1 MESEWQDE
9 GFTNL
14 DPDKLEMNWQMHPDY
29 ASPDSSLSLRPKG
42 RGQGILHS
50 VSTPRDSFG
59 SNRAS
64 STPNTLNLQDL
75 SRLSDV
81 NESVYVTP
89 NESLVSNS
97 GKDETQI
104 HDNINGIHEMSS
116 SKLKGAESTEKNL
129 GQSYRMGHVKGDT
142 GHSGVSIWEK
152 SDLEPEG
159 ELKNENFN
167 QSCSSGQTVSEQ
179 KSAMGKSL
187 VDWFDYEPSAIECNK
202 IGAKLEEKRL
212 ETRKKLDSTSMEIIE
227 NDVTL
232 KYAPTKD
239 LSKKKSKKDKDK
251 KGAKSTSNVFG
262 DHRIPESN
270 KVVDNGAFEHDLQ
283 QAIIESLQNNDKGIA
298 SKAEKVTKSAEK
310 NVDKDIDWWGVG
322 EAADSRYFDDTVDEP
337 KEDNLYIDNGPDVII
352 EDEFEQSGDNLE
364 HDQNQSNKKAN
375 SKSLAVKNGEN
386 QLKSE
391 SDLEEN
397 VINSF
402 EDTEIKRHDI
412 FVRKG
417 PDEFAFDVDD
427 DDENWDSESSEDLN
441 VNAWVGLQE
450 DNSGY
455 KEDFL
460 ETGLETV
467 SPPRAVAAE
476 KQAECSADLSYEKNF
491 PKTNLGDFIPVSVKA
506 DTEVRPPTA
515 RWVPGRRKCL
525 NCHSEYHT
533 TGSCKDP
540 LILQ

>member
-14 DPDKLEMNWQMHPDY
+14 DPDKLDMNWQIHPDY

-42 RGQGILHS
+42 RGQGTLYS
-50 VSTPRDSFG
+50 VTTPHDSFG
-59 SNRAS
+59 SNRARG
-64 STPNTLNLQDL
+64 TPNIQNLQDL
-75 SRLSDV
+75 SDL

-97 GKDETQI
+97 GKDETQL
-104 HDNINGIHEMSS
+104 HDNVNGLHELSS
-116 SKLKGAESTEKNL
+116 SKLKGVESANKIL
-129 GQSYRMGHVKGDT
+129 GQSFRSESVKGD
-142 GHSGVSIWEK
+142 SGASTWEK
-152 SDLEPEG
+152 SDLEAEG
-159 ELKNENFN
+159 DLKNENVN

-187 VDWFDYEPSAIECNK
+187 VDWFDYEPSATECNK

-239 LSKKKSKKDKDK
+239 LSKKKSRKDKDK
-251 KGAKSTSNVFG
+251 KGAKSASNVFG

-283 QAIIESLQNNDKGIA
+283 QAIKESLQINGKGIA

-322 EAADSRYFDDTVDEP
+322 EAVDSRYFTDTVYKP
-337 KEDNLYIDNGPDVII
+337 MEDNLYLDNGPDVII
-352 EDEFEQSGDNLE
+352 EDEFEQSGDDLE

-375 SKSLAVKNGEN
+375 SEFLAVKNGEN
-386 QLKSE
+386 QLN
-391 SDLEEN
+391 SDCDFEEN
-397 VINSF
+397 VKNLLDDN
-402 EDTEIKRHDI
+402 EKKGHDI

-417 PDEFAFDVDD
+417 PDEYAFEIDD
-427 DDENWDSESSEDLN
+427 DDENWNSESSEDLN
-441 VNAWVGLQE
+441 VNDWVGLQQ
-450 DNSGY
+450 DNSGN
-455 KEDFL
+455 KEGFPSL
-460 ETGLETV
+460 PGTGT
-467 SPPRAVAAE
+467 AE
-476 KQAECSADLSYEKNF
+476 KQEECSADISYEKNF
-491 PKTNLGDFIPVSVKA
+491 PKTNLGDLIPASDKA
-506 DTEVRPPTA
+506 DTEVRPATS

-525 NCHSEYHT
+525 NCHSEDHT
-533 TGSCKDP
+533 TGSCKER